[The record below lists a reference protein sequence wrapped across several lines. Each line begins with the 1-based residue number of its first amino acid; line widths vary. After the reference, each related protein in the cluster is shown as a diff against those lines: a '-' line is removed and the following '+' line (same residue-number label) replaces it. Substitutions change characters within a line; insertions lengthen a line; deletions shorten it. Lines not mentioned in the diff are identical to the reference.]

1 MKSLI
6 PIPIPQRV
14 SPGDSITSSWA
25 NQVRDC
31 IQRLTNRKQPDQPLG
46 QFMKQLPFQVT
57 AGNHLQA
64 APGVFCDTN
73 FDTTIE
79 SNLIDG
85 TWYFQGLL
93 VIDDT
98 DGSIVSATVEWNQTE
113 GVDSDTY
120 FYTTIAI
127 VEIDNTTPNPP
138 IIVQYNYGTIVGII
152 HGSIDQVWN
161 VTFF

>member
-1 MKSLI
+1 MKSAI

-14 SPGDSITSSWA
+14 SPGDTITSSWA
-25 NQVRDC
+25 NQVRDS
-31 IQRLTNRKQPDQPLG
+31 IQRLTNRKQPDFYFQ
-46 QFMKQLPFQVT
+46 QVFKRLPFEVT
-57 AGNHLQA
+57 AGNSLQA
-64 APGVFCDTN
+64 APGVFCDTE

-79 SNLIDG
+79 STPADG

-98 DGSIVSATVEWNQTE
+98 TGSVVSATVEWSQTE
-113 GVDSDTY
+113 GVDSETD

-127 VEIDNTTPNPP
+127 VEIDNATPSPP